1 MTICANGICQ
11 AVARFDCGAKDA
23 GVGADGQGVIIFVKA
38 AGKDLPCARAV
49 TLGEWLCPPTWLA
62 AGPIWY
68 DPDLEQGGGF
78 ILQIIFCMADTV
90 ACAHDLDIASRRAS
104 FITQAVLVRDG
115 ASADICDDLHVGM
128 WMWRKAGLR
137 RNHVVIPDTYCTLIH
152 PCSVVIIAE

>member
-1 MTICANGICQ
+1 M
-11 AVARFDCGAKDA
+11 RLCGHSWGMA
-23 GVGADGQGVIIFVKA
+23 
-38 AGKDLPCARAV
+38 L
-49 TLGEWLCPPTWLA
+49 PPTWLT

-78 ILQIIFCMADTV
+78 ILQIIFCMPDTA

-128 WMWRKAGLR
+128 WMWREA
-137 RNHVVIPDTYCTLIH
+137 
-152 PCSVVIIAE
+152 